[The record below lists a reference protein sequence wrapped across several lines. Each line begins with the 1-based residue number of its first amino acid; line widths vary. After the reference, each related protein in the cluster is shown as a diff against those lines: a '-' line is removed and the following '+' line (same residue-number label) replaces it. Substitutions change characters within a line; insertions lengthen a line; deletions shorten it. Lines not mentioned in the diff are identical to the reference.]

1 MPIDVQSINLLVVL
15 LICFR
20 FYVGRKAMFDSDF
33 KSGLYFVFSFFL
45 LVFRVRDTRMTQL
58 MRFLHAVFRK
68 IHLACDL
75 LWKVS
80 CSNPS
85 SQRTQLK
92 MSEIG
97 VKKIFSFSNNYT
109 FNRKQGI
116 KKSPG
121 LLKNNNNSNNN
132 NNNNN
137 RIQRLNLRFLT
148 ISSLRCK
155 LSLTCMLKS
164 HATHIG
170 LLSHATCRVACHM
183 VQRDRSA
190 IKTEFEFHSF

>member
-1 MPIDVQSINLLVVL
+1 MKTPKKKYPPPPPPPRKNPKHFPLFWMCESVISIVLWGFGVVATLKKKKKRKTLLVPIDVQSINLLVVL

-58 MRFLHAVFRK
+58 MRVLHAVLKK

-97 VKKIFSFSNNYT
+97 VKNILF
-109 FNRKQGI
+109 
-116 KKSPG
+116 
-121 LLKNNNNSNNN
+121 LK
-132 NNNNN
+132 
-137 RIQRLNLRFLT
+137 
-148 ISSLRCK
+148 
-155 LSLTCMLKS
+155 
-164 HATHIG
+164 
-170 LLSHATCRVACHM
+170 
-183 VQRDRSA
+183 
-190 IKTEFEFHSF
+190 